1 MIGDLVVWVWF
12 SLRSPSA
19 TPIQNTD
26 HLESRLVKT
35 PEEACRILREVG
47 TGRMVY
53 RVVDDTA
60 SHLEAA
66 VRLEPVELV
75 CAKGAK

>member
-1 MIGDLVVWVWF
+1 MIGYLVVWVMF
-12 SLRSPSA
+12 A
-19 TPIQNTD
+19 MHTPGSTSID

-35 PEEACRILREVG
+35 PEEACRILRGVG

-53 RVVDDTA
+53 RIVGDNE
-60 SHLEAA
+60 SRYEGA

-75 CAKGAK
+75 CAKGGR